1 MGIEQKSASMG
12 SGECDS
18 GDPICLNGISDSK
31 LRARAGAPS
40 SAWLKRTSVREP
52 KVEPEACR
60 QIPAQRRADT
70 PFGRT
75 EYFQCFSK
83 II

>member
-1 MGIEQKSASMG
+1 MG

-18 GDPICLNGISDSK
+18 GETE
-31 LRARAGAPS
+31 A
-40 SAWLKRTSVREP
+40 KRTSVREP

-60 QIPAQRRADT
+60 QIPAQHRADT

>member
-12 SGECDS
+12 SGERDS
-18 GDPICLNGISDSK
+18 GETE
-31 LRARAGAPS
+31 A
-40 SAWLKRTSVREP
+40 KRTSVREP

-60 QIPAQRRADT
+60 QNPAQRRADT

-75 EYFQCFSK
+75 EYLQCFSK

>member
-1 MGIEQKSASMG
+1 MG
-12 SGECDS
+12 SGECDL
-18 GDPICLNGISDSK
+18 GETE
-31 LRARAGAPS
+31 A
-40 SAWLKRTSVREP
+40 KRTSVREP

-60 QIPAQRRADT
+60 QNPAQRRADT

-75 EYFQCFSK
+75 EYLQCFSK

>member
-18 GDPICLNGISDSK
+18 GETE
-31 LRARAGAPS
+31 A
-40 SAWLKRTSVREP
+40 KRTSVREP

-75 EYFQCFSK
+75 EYLQCFSK

>member
-1 MGIEQKSASMG
+1 MGIEQRSASMG
-12 SGECDS
+12 SVEYDS

-60 QIPAQRRADT
+60 QNPAQRRAGT

-75 EYFQCFSK
+75 GFLTCSSK

>member
-12 SGECDS
+12 SVEYDS
-18 GDPICLNGISDSK
+18 GETE
-31 LRARAGAPS
+31 A
-40 SAWLKRTSVREP
+40 KRTSVREP

-60 QIPAQRRADT
+60 QNPAQRRAGI

-75 EYFQCFSK
+75 GFLTCFSK

>member
-1 MGIEQKSASMG
+1 MG

-18 GDPICLNGISDSK
+18 GETE
-31 LRARAGAPS
+31 A
-40 SAWLKRTSVREP
+40 KRTSVREP

-75 EYFQCFSK
+75 EYLQCFSK

>member
-18 GDPICLNGISDSK
+18 GETE
-31 LRARAGAPS
+31 A
-40 SAWLKRTSVREP
+40 KRTSVREP
-52 KVEPEACR
+52 KVELEACR

>member
-18 GDPICLNGISDSK
+18 GETE
-31 LRARAGAPS
+31 A
-40 SAWLKRTSVREP
+40 KRTSVREP

-60 QIPAQRRADT
+60 QNPAQRRHNTFAV
-70 PFGRT
+70 GK
-75 EYFQCFSK
+75 S
-83 II
+83 IIQ

>member
-1 MGIEQKSASMG
+1 MGVEQKSASMG

-18 GDPICLNGISDSK
+18 GETE
-31 LRARAGAPS
+31 A
-40 SAWLKRTSVREP
+40 KRTSVREP
-52 KVEPEACR
+52 KVEPEVCR
-60 QIPAQRRADT
+60 QNPAQRRAGT

-75 EYFQCFSK
+75 GFLTCSSK

>member
-12 SGECDS
+12 SVEYDS
-18 GDPICLNGISDSK
+18 GETE
-31 LRARAGAPS
+31 A
-40 SAWLKRTSVREP
+40 KRTSVREP
-52 KVEPEACR
+52 KVEPEVCR

-75 EYFQCFSK
+75 ENLQCSSK